1 MLSRAETLVS
11 RDESL
16 VSRDESLVSRD
27 ESLVSQDAI
36 LVSQEGGNLLL
47 SGTVHVIVLVHI
59 KIVMIVT
66 YNLMEY
72 TCNIYLCVRNWQK
85 RNF

>member
-1 MLSRAETLVS
+1 ML
-11 RDESL
+11 
-16 VSRDESLVSRD
+16 SRD